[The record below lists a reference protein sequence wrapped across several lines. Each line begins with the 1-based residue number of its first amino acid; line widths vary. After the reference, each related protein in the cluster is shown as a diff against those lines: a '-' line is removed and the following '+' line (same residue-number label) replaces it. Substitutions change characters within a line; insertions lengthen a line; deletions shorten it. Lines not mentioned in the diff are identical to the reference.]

1 MEAFEDYGQGL
12 TLDMSCLGENRGQVF
27 HLHPHYELLIC
38 TYAPK
43 AETILCGQR
52 LSTDFPFAVLVSA
65 FIPHFVSVAR
75 SDAWKWHRLVLY
87 FGDETY
93 NRCMLP
99 FTANELL
106 SGGAACIYDMR
117 GYFGKM
123 REYAN
128 RIEREPDPWMRE
140 RLLGAILHE
149 FWKHRD
155 RSNPVMNRP
164 DDYILK
170 VIDYVKTHPEEKLT
184 ADILAGMFYVS
195 RDKLKKDFKRS
206 TYMNL
211 GDFIQA
217 MRMNLAKELL
227 RKRVPVNEVIR
238 RCGYESSSY
247 FFKRFKAE
255 TGETPFRFE
264 R

>member
-1 MEAFEDYGQGL
+1 
-12 TLDMSCLGENRGQVF
+12 
-27 HLHPHYELLIC
+27 
-38 TYAPK
+38 
-43 AETILCGQR
+43 
-52 LSTDFPFAVLVSA
+52 
-65 FIPHFVSVAR
+65 
-75 SDAWKWHRLVLY
+75 
-87 FGDETY
+87 
-93 NRCMLP
+93 
-99 FTANELL
+99 
-106 SGGAACIYDMR
+106 MR

-128 RIEREPDPWMRE
+128 RIEWESDPWMRE

-149 FWKHRD
+149 FRKHRD

-211 GDFIQA
+211 GDFLQA

-227 RKRVPVNEVIR
+227 RKRLPVNEVIR

>member
-1 MEAFEDYGQGL
+1 
-12 TLDMSCLGENRGQVF
+12 
-27 HLHPHYELLIC
+27 
-38 TYAPK
+38 
-43 AETILCGQR
+43 
-52 LSTDFPFAVLVSA
+52 
-65 FIPHFVSVAR
+65 
-75 SDAWKWHRLVLY
+75 
-87 FGDETY
+87 
-93 NRCMLP
+93 
-99 FTANELL
+99 
-106 SGGAACIYDMR
+106 
-117 GYFGKM
+117 
-123 REYAN
+123 
-128 RIEREPDPWMRE
+128 
-140 RLLGAILHE
+140 
-149 FWKHRD
+149 
-155 RSNPVMNRP
+155 MNRP

-211 GDFIQA
+211 GDFLQA

-227 RKRVPVNEVIR
+227 RKRLPVNEVIR